1 MKGIFIAY
9 RQEDSKPWAL
19 LLRKDLEEA
28 FGEENVFLDKDTLRA
43 GNWRTQ
49 IHEALSQCR
58 VIVVV
63 IGRQWLSITD
73 GAGLRRLD
81 SPDDVHRNE
90 IAFALSR
97 EEVTVIPVR
106 VDGAAMPQAGDL
118 PSDIRL
124 LADQQSRELS
134 DGSVRRK
141 VDIQILIEDIQ
152 RVTGLKDNRKV
163 KLPINDGGLM
173 QRVKALFGSIV
184 AISILLLVVWVFF
197 YIFQPDA
204 PLTNAE
210 SIIVAGICA
219 VIVVSAKF
227 AWVRIKKRRE
237 ANDLTP

>member
-134 DGSVRRK
+134 DGSARRK

-152 RVTGLKDNRKV
+152 RVTGLKDNREV

>member
-134 DGSVRRK
+134 DGSARRK

>member
-1 MKGIFIAY
+1 MTGIFIGY

-28 FGEENVFLDKDTLRA
+28 FGEKKVFLDKDTLRA

-58 VIVVV
+58 IVLVV
-63 IGRQWLSITD
+63 IGRQWLTITD
-73 GAGLRRLD
+73 GTGLRRLD
-81 SPDDVHRNE
+81 RSDDVHRNE

-97 EEVTVIPVR
+97 KEVTVIPVR

-134 DGSVRRK
+134 DSSARRE
-141 VDIQILIEDIQ
+141 VDIQLLIEDIQ
-152 RVTGLKDNRKV
+152 RITGLKDNRKE
-163 KLPINDGGLM
+163 KQSLNDGGLR
-173 QRVKALFGSIV
+173 QRLKGALRSTV
-184 AISILLLVVWVFF
+184 AISVLLLVVWVFF
-197 YIFQPDA
+197 YMFQPDA

-210 SIIVAGICA
+210 SIVVAGICA
-219 VIVVSAKF
+219 VIVVSAKY
-227 AWVRIKKRRE
+227 AWVRLKKRRE
-237 ANDLTP
+237 ANELTP